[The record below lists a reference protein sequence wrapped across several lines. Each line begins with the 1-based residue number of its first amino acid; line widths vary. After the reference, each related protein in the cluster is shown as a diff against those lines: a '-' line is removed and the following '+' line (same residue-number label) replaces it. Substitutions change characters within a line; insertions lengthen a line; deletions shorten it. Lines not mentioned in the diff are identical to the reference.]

1 MANIHLPQLGRPYVL
16 VEPAGE
22 KRLSDLDLGPIVGL
36 YKIHGALL
44 FRGFDADVPE
54 FAKFAGGFCPTDVV
68 NNSAGRLTIDPEH
81 NIRSVDPGTGAFALH
96 SELSREPWS
105 PDAAFFACLSAPTRG
120 GATTVCDGVELV
132 RAMPE
137 EVRRGLAG
145 RRFLHLKPTWPE
157 LLHFWLGNSEP
168 SDEILAN
175 PPPECPY
182 RFRRLDNQVI
192 AYFSR
197 PALQRPMFI
206 DEPAF
211 ANFVLFARFT
221 RNRRGYPL
229 LDDERPIPESWLHAI
244 KAVAD
249 RSSAEV
255 QWQTGDV
262 LMLDNSRFM
271 HGRTAIL
278 DARERQIAT
287 FFGYLSFAIPN
298 AEEPPNALWRQANFR
313 PPIGPHERG

>member
-1 MANIHLPQLGRPYVL
+1 MAKIHQPQLGRPYVL

-22 KRLSDLDLGPIVGL
+22 KRLSDLDVGLIVDL
-36 YKIHGALL
+36 YKINGALL
-44 FRGFDADVPE
+44 FRGFKADVAQ
-54 FAKFAGGFCPTDVV
+54 FAKFAGDFCSTYVV
-68 NNSAGRLTIDPEH
+68 NQSAGRLSIDPER
-81 NIRSVDPGTGAFALH
+81 NIRSVDLGTGAFALH

-105 PDAAFFACLSAPTRG
+105 PDAAFFACLSPPTRG

-137 EVRRGLAG
+137 AVRRGLAG
-145 RRFLHLKPTWPE
+145 RRLLHLKPTWSE

-175 PPPECPY
+175 PPLECPY
-182 RFRRLDNQVI
+182 RFRRLDNQVV

-197 PALQRPMFI
+197 PALQRPMFME
-206 DEPAF
+206 EPAF

-229 LDDERPIPESWLHAI
+229 LDDGQLIPESWLHAI
-244 KAVAD
+244 KAAAD
-249 RSSAEV
+249 RSSTEV
-255 QWQTGDV
+255 AWQTGDV
-262 LMLDNSRFM
+262 LMLDNTRFM
-271 HGRTAIL
+271 HGRTAIV
-278 DARERQIAT
+278 DARERLIAT
-287 FFGYLSFAIPN
+287 FFGYLNFAMPS
-298 AEEPPNALWRQANFR
+298 AEEPPNAIWRQANFC